1 MEKTCSVR
9 SQQGSSGIRSL
20 KLLSV
25 SFAFTFKENS
35 RTALNSLS
43 LAEHLFL
50 SVRKSRLP
58 VKLQHTFNSS
68 SQLSFTIIYQ
78 TPRMIMHIFSALTK
92 NLPIFRFFLRK
103 FSMTQSLRKQNL
115 KLSTKKT
122 AGDNSGNHKLSY
134 C

>member
-1 MEKTCSVR
+1 
-9 SQQGSSGIRSL
+9 
-20 KLLSV
+20 
-25 SFAFTFKENS
+25 
-35 RTALNSLS
+35 
-43 LAEHLFL
+43 
-50 SVRKSRLP
+50 
-58 VKLQHTFNSS
+58 
-68 SQLSFTIIYQ
+68 
-78 TPRMIMHIFSALTK
+78 MIMHIFSALTK